1 MKRQYVLIGTIG
13 CVLIVVSLLIRNSRW
28 AEERM
33 LKPLSAEELAYA
45 VHDRPNDPLVFLYY
59 GSALLKSGDLT
70 DAAYAF
76 TRATKLDPKLYEAYI
91 GLGSTQFRL
100 KDYAAAQT
108 SFQRAAQLRPHQI
121 APYLGLAQAYYLS
134 GLPEH
139 ATAPLKKIIALQ
151 PKNDLA
157 WYTLGQM
164 YGDAHEPDQALLAM
178 QRAVALKPHNPEY
191 RIALAEVLIHY
202 ARYTDAEQQLVQA
215 IRDDYNNAYAHYL
228 LGYVFEQ
235 EGDNPQLRGQAEQEF
250 LNALAREPEMEPAYF
265 DLGQLYERDGDY
277 KPAITNY
284 RKAFHL
290 NPSDAQALYH
300 LGLCLVQSGQT
311 KEGQRLIEG
320 AQELSRAQREIDY
333 MQKRIIADP
342 SNPDLRLRMARIYK
356 KYGNY
361 SEALQQY
368 QVYSALR
375 PPDRRIEKEIAACY
389 MSFKTAST
397 PKTSSGH
404 PSQP

>member
-139 ATAPLKKIIALQ
+139 ATAPLKKIVALQ

-397 PKTSSGH
+397 LKTSSGH

>member
-139 ATAPLKKIIALQ
+139 ATAPLKKIVALQ

-191 RIALAEVLIHY
+191 RIALAEVLLHY

>member
-1 MKRQYVLIGTIG
+1 MKRRYVVFGITS
-13 CVLIVVSLLIRNSRW
+13 CMLIVVSLLIRDSRW

-33 LKPLSAEELAYA
+33 LKPLSAEDLAYA
-45 VHDRPNDPLVFLYY
+45 VHDRPNDPLAFLYY
-59 GSALLKSGDLT
+59 GSALLKAGDLT

-76 TRATKLDPKLYEAYI
+76 TRATKLDPKLYEAYL
-91 GLGSTQFRL
+91 GLGSIQLRL
-100 KDYAAAQT
+100 RDYVAAQS
-108 SFQRAAQLRPHQI
+108 SFQKASQLRPHQI
-121 APYLGLAQAYYLS
+121 AAYLGLAQAYYLN

-139 ATAPLKKIIALQ
+139 ATGPLKKIVALQ

-235 EGDNPQLRGQAEQEF
+235 QGDNPQLRGQAEQEF
-250 LNALAREPEMEPAYF
+250 LNALARKPEMEAAYF

-300 LGLCLVQSGQT
+300 LGLCLVQSGKI
-311 KEGQRLIEG
+311 KEGQQLING
-320 AQELSRAQREIDY
+320 AQALSHAQREIDY

-342 SNPDLRLRMARIYK
+342 RNPDLRLRMARIYK

-389 MSFKTAST
+389 TSLKKASL
-397 PKTSSGH
+397 PKTSVSH
-404 PSQP
+404 IVQP